1 MTDPLGRWTETDY
14 DSAGRVEVVRTSAG
28 AQQTYRYDAD
38 GRVAEGTEDA
48 PVKEDVSFV
57 FSRVTWTHVP
67 GRKEF
72 ADSWRERT
80 GS

>member
-1 MTDPLGRWTETDY
+1 MLGCVV
-14 DSAGRVEVVRTSAG
+14 AG
-28 AQQTYRYDAD
+28 DAIKR
-38 GRVAEGTEDA
+38 RVAEGTEDA

-57 FSRVTWTHVP
+57 FSRITWTHVP